1 MYGNSYSNPW
11 ESVVTRSIKVRE
23 TPKAQNDITE

>member
-23 TPKAQNDITE
+23 TPKAQTDNTE